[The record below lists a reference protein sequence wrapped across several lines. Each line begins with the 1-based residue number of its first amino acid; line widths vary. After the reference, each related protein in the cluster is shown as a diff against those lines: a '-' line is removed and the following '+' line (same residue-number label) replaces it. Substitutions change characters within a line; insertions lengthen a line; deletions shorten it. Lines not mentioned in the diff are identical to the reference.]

1 MALLVALLGW
11 WVGARIWQTLRWGC
25 AEAMPWS
32 TERTARRCGLPPAV
46 TDAVLA
52 AVRPVADR
60 VQDGRL
66 DLAAGLAFLRG
77 LESREILAPW
87 MAAGLLELLAEQGPA
102 ATTLGEASSPEGAA
116 AATDGLAPPTTPLAA
131 LAITFCEM
139 YKNGKIG
146 PVSWSALEELVVEER
161 EVPISRPS
169 GLVITDRVRQMKRTL
184 TEEEL
189 ARLSGLLTAAVG
201 PPPPGGFHP
210 TAPDP
215 MAALH
220 ALLRRVQNGVER

>member
-1 MALLVALLGW
+1 MALLGW

-32 TERTARRCGLPPAV
+32 TERTARRCGLSPAV

-52 AVRPVADR
+52 AVQPVADR

-77 LESREILAPW
+77 LESREIIAPW
-87 MAAGLLELLAEQGPA
+87 MAAGLVELLAELEPA
-102 ATTLGEASSPEGAA
+102 AAPFGEDPSPEGAA
-116 AATDGLAPPTTPLAA
+116 AATDGLATPTTPLAV
-131 LAITFCEM
+131 LAITFCEL
-139 YKNGKIG
+139 YKAGKIG
-146 PVSWSALEELVVEER
+146 PVSWSALEELVAEER

-184 TEEEL
+184 TDEEL
-189 ARLSGLLTAAVG
+189 ARLSGLLNAAVG
-201 PPPPGGFHP
+201 PPPPGGFRP
-210 TAPDP
+210 PAPNP
-215 MAALH
+215 LAALH
-220 ALLRRVQNGVER
+220 ALLRRVQNEVGR